1 MATLTP
7 SELYPAVRRFLVQSG
22 LTRSLKSFNKETNFC
37 EDEDAHTNG
46 DARAAILASLEL
58 VRAGQFWLDAQPA
71 PVEKQRRRKN
81 AEQAGE
87 EDAAVVV
94 KSSKKKKRAEAE
106 AEEAAAPAVAL
117 EEEAPKKKKKHSEE
131 VEVELVKQEKVKKTK
146 TIEEAEPEAT
156 PEAKPESTPEP
167 KAESNAKEERKI
179 KKEKKE
185 KPEGRSG
192 VPFSRVDQ
200 EKWTSAVKDPRLLDN
215 THTSKSK
222 IGEVGDTWADTAS
235 ADLLA
240 VKGKGFRKEM
250 AKKKRASWRG
260 TGAMDMGV
268 NSIPFPDSDED

>member
-1 MATLTP
+1 M
-7 SELYPAVRRFLVQSG
+7 G
-22 LTRSLKSFNKETNFC
+22 FNKETNFC

-71 PVEKQRRRKN
+71 PVEKQRRRKD

-87 EDAAVVV
+87 EDAAVVE

-117 EEEAPKKKKKHSEE
+117 EEGAPKKKKKHSEE
-131 VEVELVKQEKVKKTK
+131 VEVERVKQEKVKKTK

-200 EKWTSAVKDPRLLDN
+200 EKWTAAVKDPRLLDN

-222 IGEVGDTWADTAS
+222 IGEVGDTWADSAS

>member
-71 PVEKQRRRKN
+71 PVEKQRRRKD

-87 EDAAVVV
+87 EDAAVVE

-156 PEAKPESTPEP
+156 PEAKLESTPEP

-200 EKWTSAVKDPRLLDN
+200 EKWTAAVKDPRLLDN

-260 TGAMDMGV
+260 AGAMDMGV